1 MPRTLGCL
9 SNDCSR
15 MVLLLV
21 GEVCLSLKRFSSS
34 GDMCEF
40 ISFRETKKEE
50 RKERDRVPRSASSR
64 LWRVFFRLD
73 RTLFSLFQIHT

>member
-50 RKERDRVPRSASSR
+50 RKERD
-64 LWRVFFRLD
+64 
-73 RTLFSLFQIHT
+73 